1 LKVFQLNAKR
11 NPGVWPTNGGLARGY
26 SANGNYPEALKYA
39 KLALAQ
45 APDEGNRKNLENMIK
60 KLEAGQDIN

>member
-1 LKVFQLNAKR
+1 
-11 NPGVWPTNGGLARGY
+11 
-26 SANGNYPEALKYA
+26 LKYA

-60 KLEAGQDIN
+60 KLEAGQDVN